1 MVTRKDVTL
10 LRNRF
15 SGKSIWSVLRTQ
27 VETTLGQY
35 MVEHTFSGAVFFLS
49 KILVVMIVKYD
60 FIKFN
65 SFNELGVKSIA
76 EPAFKI

>member
-1 MVTRKDVTL
+1 
-10 LRNRF
+10 
-15 SGKSIWSVLRTQ
+15 
-27 VETTLGQY
+27 

-65 SFNELGVKSIA
+65 SVKSIA
-76 EPAFKI
+76 EPAFNMINKTIYPIIYGASFSKLVLCCARTVHRIASCFMFSFVC